1 MGKRK
6 KNKSIEI
13 KEKKKKKYY
22 SIIKNLKISPRK
34 IRPLINI
41 LKGKNVFNAIEILK
55 NYISNKQS
63 KILINLILSTISNFR
78 IKKKKNENEKFLY
91 IHNIIVNSS
100 GIIKRTIFA
109 PQGRLNKI
117 RKRLSLIK
125 LEIKI
130 KK

>member
-6 KNKSIEI
+6 KNKSIII
-13 KEKKKKKYY
+13 KKNKKKKYY
-22 SIIKNLKISPRK
+22 SIIKNSKISPRK
-34 IRPLINI
+34 IRPLIKI

-55 NYISNKQS
+55 NYVSYKKS
-63 KILINLILSTISNFR
+63 KILINLILSSISNYR
-78 IKKKKNENEKFLY
+78 LKNKNKNNEKSLY
-91 IHNIIVNSS
+91 IYNIIVNSS

-125 LEIKI
+125 IEIKN
-130 KK
+130 K